1 MSGAGRPRAAGIR
14 TSVRLIASVLAAG
27 SMVSGCLT
35 LNEPPPTVV
44 PSAVALPTPGPT
56 RPPRDPDTLL
66 VAVPAYPGDLVPPAA
81 DETSQLLM
89 DLLYDPLYRLDEHLV
104 PRPEL
109 AAELPAVSKDGLTW
123 TLSVAA
129 GDPRFQD
136 GSLVTA
142 ADVVASLR
150 IARSPTCSLERDVC
164 ATALDIL
171 DSVEAVDDRK
181 VRLTLTRPYAPLLG
195 EVLAQVPIMDDT
207 ALQAGADSIVKR
219 AAAITA
225 DAPDRLVSRIYKA
238 VGADECLVEQP
249 PAGCALADH
258 TPELEQMLG
267 DAGLA
272 LPSRAALTNDMGQ
285 VDEAAYANELLDR
298 VAALGQVLARTGT
311 DRLAAALP
319 LMDLTARPLGS
330 GPYRIVG
337 LDPGTSVHLSAWPS
351 HVDGPPAIPR
361 ITLEVM
367 ADPAVAATRLM
378 SGDVDWALRTDMEQ
392 ASLMQTVAGVSAGLR
407 PLPLQWTIVFNTR
420 KGRLYSDASARR
432 AFAMCIDRPALTASV
447 GGGEAIDAATPLAPG
462 SWAMTPPEP
471 RDRDVATAGRLL
483 DSAGWITGGDG
494 IRVRDGQ
501 RLSST
506 VALRS
511 SQASLLAFIQSVAGQ
526 LHDCGIEL
534 LVNDLDL
541 TGDSLLQQLQ
551 WPNDFD
557 TLLTVRALGPDPDH
571 DLQAFEGSHATS
583 ADQEV
588 DANPGG
594 YHSTVADQL
603 IRQGRETTGHAKRA
617 DLYAR
622 LQAVLDRDVPAWSIW
637 YDTEWSG
644 ISDRVHGPDG
654 PIDTSL
660 PGYHWDIPSWTLAG
674 LAPVASPSP

>member
-1 MSGAGRPRAAGIR
+1 MR
-14 TSVRLIASVLAAG
+14 
-27 SMVSGCLT
+27 
-35 LNEPPPTVV
+35 
-44 PSAVALPTPGPT
+44 
-56 RPPRDPDTLL
+56 
-66 VAVPAYPGDLVPPAA
+66 
-81 DETSQLLM
+81 
-89 DLLYDPLYRLDEHLV
+89 
-104 PRPEL
+104 
-109 AAELPAVSKDGLTW
+109 
-123 TLSVAA
+123 
-129 GDPRFQD
+129 
-136 GSLVTA
+136 
-142 ADVVASLR
+142 
-150 IARSPTCSLERDVC
+150 
-164 ATALDIL
+164 
-171 DSVEAVDDRK
+171 
-181 VRLTLTRPYAPLLG
+181 PLLG

-207 ALQAGADSIVKR
+207 ALQAGADSIVQR

-272 LPSRAALTNDMGQ
+272 LPSKAALTNDMGQ

-337 LDPGTSVHLSAWPS
+337 LDPGTSVDLSAWPS
-351 HVDGPPAIPR
+351 HVHGPPAIRR

-378 SGDVDWALRTDMEQ
+378 SGDVDWVLRTDMEQ
-392 ASLMQTVAGVSAGLR
+392 ATPDADRRGRERRSPATPPAMDHRVQHPEGPPVRRRQRASCVRDVHRSAG
-407 PLPLQWTIVFNTR
+407 
-420 KGRLYSDASARR
+420 
-432 AFAMCIDRPALTASV
+432 LTASV
-447 GGGEAIDAATPLAPG
+447 GGGEAIEAATPLAPG

-483 DSAGWITGGDG
+483 DSAGWITGSDG

-534 LVNDLDL
+534 LVHDLDL
-541 TGDSLLQQLQ
+541 TGDSLLQQLR

-557 TLLTVRALGPDPDH
+557 TLLTMRALG
-571 DLQAFEGSHATS
+571 AGSRPRPPGIREQPRHLRR
-583 ADQEV
+583 
-588 DANPGG
+588 PGG
-594 YHSTVADQL
+594 R
-603 IRQGRETTGHAKRA
+603 RQPGW
-617 DLYAR
+617 LS
-622 LQAVLDRDVPAWSIW
+622 LDR
-637 YDTEWSG
+637 
-644 ISDRVHGPDG
+644 R
-654 PIDTSL
+654 
-660 PGYHWDIPSWTLAG
+660 
-674 LAPVASPSP
+674 